1 MPAYVAGS
9 GRIKFA
15 IKLHGRKSEAIA
27 GALNWS
33 GHEMVAEPPADAL
46 LIDFDPPYPPYKPL
60 LDQCEADGSKVI
72 LYPHSG
78 GSPDLSYDGL
88 WEPDPRV
95 NANLVMAPGH
105 AEVLRRLDYPAPV
118 HVVGWTYGN
127 LKPFAPKTDVKRV
140 VFAPIHPV
148 GQGYMVQE
156 YRDQNTEVFEQLV
169 KGPWQL
175 IVRHVGTLEMNGL
188 RKVDGVE
195 YVQGHGRKESAELN
209 RADAVVAGNGTFPTL
224 AIAQGIPT
232 VLYSQVTAALGLVG
246 EDLPTLRRPELY
258 RDYIYYPFDALE
270 GGPLDE
276 VVHAAAASEDPIK
289 TWKRRFIGEEF
300 DAFKFVEL
308 AERIVRGQQPPPA
321 IEPTHAFTT
330 VAFADELLE
339 RPELVREY
347 TDRFK
352 PGADATLIIWG
363 TGLDADRT
371 LALAEGAIAA
381 AGVDEDALP
390 DILLLPL
397 PGSPAADALLA
408 ERASARLSDWPA
420 AGKLGAVPRF

>member
-1 MPAYVAGS
+1 M
-9 GRIKFA
+9 
-15 IKLHGRKSEAIA
+15 
-27 GALNWS
+27 
-33 GHEMVAEPPADAL
+33 
-46 LIDFDPPYPPYKPL
+46 
-60 LDQCEADGSKVI
+60 
-72 LYPHSG
+72 
-78 GSPDLSYDGL
+78 
-88 WEPDPRV
+88 
-95 NANLVMAPGH
+95 
-105 AEVLRRLDYPAPV
+105 
-118 HVVGWTYGN
+118 
-127 LKPFAPKTDVKRV
+127 
-140 VFAPIHPV
+140 
-148 GQGYMVQE
+148 
-156 YRDQNTEVFEQLV
+156 
-169 KGPWQL
+169 
-175 IVRHVGTLEMNGL
+175 
-188 RKVDGVE
+188 
-195 YVQGHGRKESAELN
+195 
-209 RADAVVAGNGTFPTL
+209 
-224 AIAQGIPT
+224 
-232 VLYSQVTAALGLVG
+232 
-246 EDLPTLRRPELY
+246 
-258 RDYIYYPFDALE
+258 
-270 GGPLDE
+270 
-276 VVHAAAASEDPIK
+276 HAAARSEDPIK

-308 AERIVRGQQPPPA
+308 AERIVRGKQPPPA
-321 IEPTHAFTT
+321 IEPTHTFTT